1 MNTWF
6 FILTLLFILVSG
18 GMILIILVQ
27 RPQGGGLA
35 GAFGGAGG
43 GGTDSVFGGRV
54 GDALTVITVIAF
66 VVYLTLAISPNKVPI
81 RSVQATPAQTTPAV
95 TGADGQSFELTPI
108 DGPPPG
114 VTIPGTTPQSG
125 SGATAPPG
133 TSSDTTPATS
143 PDTSPDNSP
152 DNDSTESESEP
163 PDNSDPGDME

>member
-66 VVYLTLAISPNKVPI
+66 VVYLTLAISLNKVPI
-81 RSVQATPAQTTPAV
+81 RSVQATPAQTTPTV
-95 TGADGQSFELTPI
+95 SGADGQPIELTPI

-114 VTIPGTTPQSG
+114 FGDPDTQQPGG
-125 SGATAPPG
+125 SGATTP
-133 TSSDTTPATS
+133 TVTTPATS
-143 PDTSPDNSP
+143 PNTTPDTPPDTTP

>member
-6 FILTLLFILVSG
+6 FLLTLLFIIVSAA
-18 GMILIILVQ
+18 MVLIILVQ

-66 VVYLTLAISPNKVPI
+66 SLYLILAIALNKVPI
-81 RSVQATPAQTTPAV
+81 RTVQAAPAQAV
-95 TGADGQSFELTPI
+95 PTITSADGQPIQLTPL

-114 VTIPGTTPQSG
+114 IVVPELPL
-125 SGATAPPG
+125 
-133 TSSDTTPATS
+133 
-143 PDTSPDNSP
+143 P
-152 DNDSTESESEP
+152 DNDSTGSESDP
-163 PDNSDPGDME
+163 PDNSDSGDLE

>member
-18 GMILIILVQ
+18 AMILIILVQ

-66 VVYLTLAISPNKVPI
+66 VTYLSLAISLNKVPI

-95 TGADGQSFELTPI
+95 S
-108 DGPPPG
+108 PPPWG
-114 VTIPGTTPQSG
+114 RWGIMASRSG
-125 SGATAPPG
+125 PRMSI
-133 TSSDTTPATS
+133 TS
-143 PDTSPDNSP
+143 PTGPSPAKSVRTCCSTSR
-152 DNDSTESESEP
+152 
-163 PDNSDPGDME
+163 